1 MRIGKDCA
9 FHLLN
14 VILFGLP
21 NRGASLTNPQYNIN
35 TSVAA
40 KPRWS
45 TFGSAR
51 TFWTGVYTGCG
62 KSYFSANYQTRVQ
75 AIGSPQLPITEI
87 PYSTLSI
94 Y

>member
-1 MRIGKDCA
+1 MLEHESVFINRAVHILFIHNFSYGGMRIGKDCA

-21 NRGASLTNPQYNIN
+21 NRGASLTNPRYNIN

-51 TFWTGVYTGCG
+51 TFWTGV
-62 KSYFSANYQTRVQ
+62 
-75 AIGSPQLPITEI
+75 
-87 PYSTLSI
+87 
-94 Y
+94 